1 MVCVRFSHVR
11 MFFDSRNVQERATK
25 SDISGHCLLETAGR
39 CGGGC
44 GVRVGSR
51 RRPGRSCGAAGR
63 HQHPDAPAYRAPP
76 LRAGS
81 VRSHPCGP
89 VSLRRAA
96 HVHGHQRTQRGAN
109 HKHRSVMTRALS
121 ACGVVW
127 DCQSRRHFCAIY
139 IVAQLCAPHRIG
151 ARSLA
156 RASACFVPMTP
167 RRRSR
172 RTATKSAQ
180 LAARVASNLPAG
192 PTAHG
197 AQGRNDR
204 GQYPQ
209 RRT

>member
-11 MFFDSRNVQERATK
+11 MLFDSRNVQERATK

-44 GVRVGSR
+44 GVRVGPR

-76 LRAGS
+76 LGAGS
-81 VRSHPCGP
+81 VRSHPSGP
-89 VSLRRAA
+89 DSLRRAA

-139 IVAQLCAPHRIG
+139 IVAQ
-151 ARSLA
+151 
-156 RASACFVPMTP
+156 RA
-167 RRRSR
+167 R
-172 RTATKSAQ
+172 RTASARGRSRA
-180 LAARVASNLPAG
+180 LAPVLCRGRLRG
-192 PTAHG
+192 G
-197 AQGRNDR
+197 AVGRPR
-204 GQYPQ
+204 S
-209 RRT
+209 RHR